1 MGDKVEVRNV
11 NVPGR
16 VERVD
21 AAKYAAMKRA
31 MLTILPD
38 APPGLTGKE
47 IKEGAIA
54 HLPENLF
61 PGGKTA
67 GWWAKTVQLDLEARG
82 AMARSTSSPLR
93 FWKTGSDWD

>member
-1 MGDKVEVRNV
+1 MADKVEVRNV

-16 VERVD
+16 TERVD
-21 AAKYAAMKRA
+21 RAKYEAMKAAMLR
-31 MLTILPD
+31 ILPD

-47 IKEGAIA
+47 VKEAA
-54 HLPENLF
+54 KPHLPEALF

-82 AMARSTSSPLR
+82 LMARSASSPLR
-93 FWKTGSDWD
+93 FWLTGNGAD